1 MERSTAQIGECH
13 ADKVVFRDPMPY
25 LDDQVEQNMDEF
37 HPVAEIAHVLA
48 AGRPEQ
54 SDDSQNQV
62 FCCVNV
68 AGLSRAIL
76 QITMDG
82 IQSAAGYTRY
92 MKEEIGRWGR
102 LSSSRSPDR
111 EGSGRRW
118 PLSASQVCEKEL
130 LLSKY
135 V

>member
-1 MERSTAQIGECH
+1 MKRLTGQIGECH
-13 ADKVVFRDPMPY
+13 AEKVVFRDPMPY

-37 HPVAEIAHVLA
+37 HSAAEIAYVLA

-54 SDDSQNQV
+54 SADPQDDWL
-62 FCCVNV
+62 CCMGV
-68 AGLSRAIL
+68 AGLSRTIL

-82 IQSAAGYTRY
+82 MHSAADHTRY

-102 LSSSRSPDR
+102 LPLSRSPDR
-111 EGSGRRW
+111 DGSGRRW
-118 PLSASQVCEKEL
+118 PNSASQVCEKEL

>member
-1 MERSTAQIGECH
+1 
-13 ADKVVFRDPMPY
+13 MPY

-54 SDDSQNQV
+54 SDRTQDQL
-62 FCCVNV
+62 FCCIDV
-68 AGLSRAIL
+68 AGLSRSIL

-82 IQSAAGYTRY
+82 MQSAVLYTRY
-92 MKEEIGRWGR
+92 MKEEVGRWGR
-102 LSSSRSPDR
+102 PPSSRAPDR